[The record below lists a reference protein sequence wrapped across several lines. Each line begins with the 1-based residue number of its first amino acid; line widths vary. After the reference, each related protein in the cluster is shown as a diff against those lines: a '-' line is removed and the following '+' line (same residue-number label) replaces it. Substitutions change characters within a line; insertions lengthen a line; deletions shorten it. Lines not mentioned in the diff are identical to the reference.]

1 MNKSVF
7 SFTEKLIDYAGLFPP
22 AKLSLPIAFSNFLEY
37 SNEKY
42 EHMLSKFICPVNLL
56 PQLENLICSRNSGSK
71 PFFISAL
78 SSGGNNIS
86 EFYLNLEKD
95 LKIWK
100 EFVTGKSGA
109 AVINSFETR
118 IPDKIINT
126 DESKD
131 LTELINF
138 INIISGDIK
147 KEISD
152 PVMLFLEAP
161 LNVNRNDTAAAL
173 IEAICVHNQSG
184 FTTGFKL
191 RTGGV
196 EAVSFP
202 ASEHIAFCI
211 RRCLDRKVPMKFTA
225 GLHHPFRHFGNE
237 IGTKM
242 HGFINVFASGIIAMR
257 HDISDKEIEEV
268 LNDEDPS
275 DFIFTDEYF
284 SWKGWKISIED
295 IEFAR
300 RDLVLSFGSCSFDEP
315 VADLKSLNLL

>member
-1 MNKSVF
+1 MNKSIF

-22 AKLSLPIAFSNFLEY
+22 AKLSLPIAFSNFLLY

-56 PQLENLICSRNSGSK
+56 PQLENLTGSGNSGLNQ
-71 PFFISAL
+71 FYISAL
-78 SSGGNNIS
+78 STGGNNIS
-86 EFYLNLEKD
+86 EFNLNFEKD
-95 LKIWK
+95 LKNWK

-118 IPDKIINT
+118 IPDKLMNA
-126 DESKD
+126 EEKKV
-131 LTELINF
+131 LTELITT
-138 INIISGDIK
+138 ISVKIK

-152 PVMLFLEAP
+152 PVMIFLEGP
-161 LNVNRNDTAAAL
+161 LNENRNDAAASL
-173 IEAICVHNQSG
+173 IDAIYAHNQSG
-184 FTTGFKL
+184 FNTGFKL

-202 ASEHIAFCI
+202 SSEHIAFCI

-225 GLHHPFRHFGNE
+225 GLHHPFRHFDNQ
-237 IGTKM
+237 IGTMM

-268 LNDEDPS
+268 LNDEDPA

-300 RDLVLSFGSCSFDEP
+300 KELVLSFGSCSFDEP
-315 VADLKSLNLL
+315 VADLQSLNLL

>member
-22 AKLSLPIAFSNFLEY
+22 AKLSLPVAFSNFLKY

-42 EHMLSKFICPVNLL
+42 EQMLSKFICPVNLL
-56 PQLENLICSRNSGSK
+56 PQLGILIGSGNSGLK
-71 PFFISAL
+71 KFYISAL
-78 SSGGNNIS
+78 STGGNNIS
-86 EFYLNLEKD
+86 EFKLNLEKD
-95 LKIWK
+95 LKTWK
-100 EFVTGKSGA
+100 EFITGKSRG
-109 AVINSFETR
+109 AVINSFEAR
-118 IPDKIINT
+118 LPDKIMNT
-126 DESKD
+126 EEKKVH
-131 LTELINF
+131 TELITD
-138 INIISGDIK
+138 ISGKIK

-152 PVMLFLEAP
+152 PVMIFLEGP
-161 LNVNRNDTAAAL
+161 LNENRNDAAASL
-173 IEAICVHNQSG
+173 IDVIYAHNQSG
-184 FTTGFKL
+184 FNTGFKL

-225 GLHHPFRHFGNE
+225 GLHHPFRHFDKE
-237 IGTKM
+237 IGTMM

-257 HDISDKEIEEV
+257 HDISGKEIEEV

-315 VADLKSLNLL
+315 VADLQSLNLL

>member
-22 AKLSLPIAFSNFLEY
+22 AKLSLPVAFSNFLKY

-42 EHMLSKFICPVNLL
+42 EQMLSRFICPVNLL
-56 PQLENLICSRNSGSK
+56 PQLENLIGSGNSGLK
-71 PFFISAL
+71 KFYISAL
-78 SSGGNNIS
+78 STGGNNIS
-86 EFYLNLEKD
+86 EFKLNLEKD
-95 LKIWK
+95 LKTWK

-131 LTELINF
+131 LTELINT
-138 INIISGDIK
+138 ISGNIK
-147 KEISD
+147 KDISE
-152 PVMLFLEAP
+152 PVMIFLEGP
-161 LNVNRNDTAAAL
+161 LNENRNDAAASL
-173 IEAICVHNQSG
+173 IDVIYTHNQSG
-184 FTTGFKL
+184 FNTGFKL

-225 GLHHPFRHFGNE
+225 GLHHPFRHFDKE
-237 IGTKM
+237 IGTMM

-268 LNDEDPS
+268 LNDEDPA
-275 DFIFTDEYF
+275 DFNFTDEYF

-315 VADLKSLNLL
+315 VADLQSLNLL

>member
-22 AKLSLPIAFSNFLEY
+22 AKLSLPIAFSNFLKY

-42 EHMLSKFICPVNLL
+42 EQMLSKFICPVNLL
-56 PQLENLICSRNSGSK
+56 PQLENLIGSGNSELK
-71 PFFISAL
+71 KFYISAL
-78 SSGGNNIS
+78 STGGNNIS
-86 EFYLNLEKD
+86 EFKLNLEKD

-100 EFVTGKSGA
+100 EFVTGKSGS
-109 AVINSFETR
+109 AVINSFEAR
-118 IPDKIINT
+118 IPDRIINT

-131 LTELINF
+131 LIELINTF
-138 INIISGDIK
+138 SGKIK
-147 KEISD
+147 KEISE
-152 PVMLFLEAP
+152 PVMIFLEGP
-161 LNVNRNDTAAAL
+161 LNKNRNDDAASL
-173 IEAICVHNQSG
+173 IDVIYTHNQSG
-184 FTTGFKL
+184 FNTGFKL

-225 GLHHPFRHFGNE
+225 GLHHPFRHFDKE
-237 IGTKM
+237 IGTMM

-268 LNDEDPS
+268 LNDEDPA
-275 DFIFTDEYF
+275 DFNFTDEYF

-315 VADLKSLNLL
+315 VADLQSLNLL

>member
-22 AKLSLPIAFSNFLEY
+22 AKLSLPIAFSNFLKY

-42 EHMLSKFICPVNLL
+42 EQMLSKFICPVNLL
-56 PQLENLICSRNSGSK
+56 PQLENLIGSGNSGLK
-71 PFFISAL
+71 KFYISAL
-78 SSGGNNIS
+78 STGGNNIS
-86 EFYLNLEKD
+86 EFKLNLEKD
-95 LKIWK
+95 LKILK
-100 EFVTGKSGA
+100 EFVTGKSGS
-109 AVINSFETR
+109 AVINSFEAR
-118 IPDKIINT
+118 IPDRIINT

-131 LTELINF
+131 LTDLINT
-138 INIISGDIK
+138 ISGNIK
-147 KEISD
+147 KEIPE
-152 PVMLFLEAP
+152 PVMIFLEGP
-161 LNVNRNDTAAAL
+161 LNENRNDAAASL
-173 IEAICVHNQSG
+173 IDVIYTHNQSG
-184 FTTGFKL
+184 FNTGFKL

-225 GLHHPFRHFGNE
+225 GLHHPFRHFDKE
-237 IGTKM
+237 IGTMM

-268 LNDEDPS
+268 LNDEDPA
-275 DFIFTDEYF
+275 DFNFTDEYF

-315 VADLKSLNLL
+315 VADLQSLNLL